1 MRTRT
6 QIPECLVSTE
16 DNDARKRKPTKDGKN
31 EGDDT
36 SPQQAKR
43 HQRAM
48 GTVQEQAIETILL
61 LRHVHWVRPYES
73 AMWSTSPYRS
83 ALASG
88 HQTALHRWVQHDR
101 WAHRPSSDLDVGDA
115 ALGDGRSDE
124 FLPSLI
130 KARMREAVPWMA
142 FCMFL
147 QRWCIFGFG
156 LTCCWGNCWCQVGSG
171 FKRRLS

>member
-1 MRTRT
+1 MQTRT

-73 AMWSTSPYRS
+73 AMWNTSPYRS

-88 HQTALHRWVQHDR
+88 HQTALHGWVQHDR
-101 WAHRPSSDLDVGDA
+101 WAQSNP
-115 ALGDGRSDE
+115 GRTGPVVIWMWVM
-124 FLPSLI
+124 LPSG
-130 KARMREAVPWMA
+130 MGTV
-142 FCMFL
+142 
-147 QRWCIFGFG
+147 
-156 LTCCWGNCWCQVGSG
+156 TSSCQV
-171 FKRRLS
+171 